1 MILLGYECVYLTY
14 PHQRTDEYKCRNVIY
29 NPFLHASMTESDDS
43 RTEITE
49 IHEIVNRN
57 AMIRTT
63 KELKRMYQYVYVL
76 KIGDRTQSRR
86 GNAKFRMVMNVHV
99 RGVMLGYDAGM

>member
-1 MILLGYECVYLTY
+1 
-14 PHQRTDEYKCRNVIY
+14 
-29 NPFLHASMTESDDS
+29 
-43 RTEITE
+43 
-49 IHEIVNRN
+49 
-57 AMIRTT
+57 
-63 KELKRMYQYVYVL
+63 MYQYVYVL